1 MAAESLRHLRLA
13 FLGSQS
19 ITAALIE
26 RLVSSGTLPPSNILV
41 TDTQPERLAEL
52 RQRFAI
58 VASLHTRDATSF
70 ASLIFLSTPPGLV
83 ETVLAE
89 LRDCLAREQ
98 LIISLVAGL
107 PTAAIEERLGR
118 AVAVV
123 RAAPSLACLVGAG
136 VIPYCLGKNATVSDQ
151 ARLAALLSVFGSSSK
166 VREDQMNAATIAAAL
181 APGYILPVIKTLM
194 QSAARNGLSGAEAR
208 SLIAGMLRGTA
219 ELLAETKEE
228 LDTLKLKIGPG
239 LSSEKQLCA
248 FFAEAFDTAMKKL
261 AGEEEK
267 TTAAAA

>member
-13 FLGSQS
+13 FLGSES
-19 ITAALIE
+19 IIPALIE
-26 RLVSSGTLPPSNILV
+26 RLVSSGSLPPSNILV
-41 TDTQPERLAEL
+41 TDARPERLAEL

-58 VASLHTRDATSF
+58 VASPHIRDATSF

-89 LRDCLAREQ
+89 LRDCLARDQ

-118 AVAVV
+118 AAAVV
-123 RAAPSLACLVGAG
+123 RAAPSLACMVGAG
-136 VIPYCLGKNATVSDQ
+136 VVPYCLGKNATVSDQ
-151 ARLAALLSVFGSSSK
+151 ARLAALLSVFGCSIK
-166 VREDQMNAATIAAAL
+166 VREDQMNAATVAAAL
-181 APGYILPVIKTLM
+181 APGYILPLIQTLM
-194 QSAARNGLSGAEAR
+194 QSAARNGLAGAEAR
-208 SLIAGMLRGTA
+208 SLIAGMLRGPA
-219 ELLAETKEE
+219 ELVAETKEDLE
-228 LDTLKLKIGPG
+228 TLKLRFGPG

-248 FFAEAFDTAMKKL
+248 FFAEAFEAAIKKP

>member
-13 FLGSQS
+13 FLGSES
-19 ITAALIE
+19 ISAALIE
-26 RLVSSGTLPPSNILV
+26 RLVSSGSLPPNNILV
-41 TDTQPERLAEL
+41 TDNRPGRLAEL
-52 RQRFAI
+52 RQRFGI
-58 VASLHTRDATSF
+58 VVSPHTRDATSF
-70 ASLIFLSTPPGLV
+70 AGLIFLFTPPGLV
-83 ETVLAE
+83 EAVLTE

-107 PTAAIEERLGR
+107 PTTAIEERLGR
-118 AVAVV
+118 AAAVV

-151 ARLAALLSVFGSSSK
+151 ARLAALLSVFGCSIK

-194 QSAARNGLSGAEAR
+194 QSAAKNGLAGAEAR

-219 ELLAETKEE
+219 ELVAETKEDLE
-228 LDTLKLKIGPG
+228 TLKLKIGHG
-239 LSSEKQLCA
+239 LSSEKQLCTL
-248 FFAEAFDTAMKKL
+248 FAEAFDSAVKKL